1 MFIFNQ
7 HIKMIVFKKI
17 RYRNFLSTGNTPIEV
32 DLRKS
37 PTTLI
42 IGQNG
47 SGKSTLLDAL
57 CWALFNKPFR
67 IIKKEQMINTI
78 NSSDCEVEIEFDVGT
93 KQYKVKRSVKPNL
106 FEIYEN
112 GQLLNQNASSID
124 YQKYLEQ
131 NIMKLNYRSFI
142 QVVILGSSSYEPF
155 MKMKARYR
163 RDVVEEILD
172 VKVFTQM
179 DLILRDQQGQL
190 SKEVLEMRHKCDLIQ
205 TKYET
210 EMKHFKSLSDLN
222 TNDIDDKKLQ
232 LEKHNKAKEEYTN
245 KIKEIQ
251 SQIDDYN
258 TQLEGKDEADNKLKQ
273 LEKLETKIEQNLDTH
288 NKSIK
293 FFADNDTCPVCT
305 QSIDK
310 SFREQKGEQLH
321 KKCAEL
327 EIGIKKL
334 TSEIN
339 KVEGKINHFGA
350 ISKKLSDLYVD
361 VAKVNTSLEEL
372 NNYSDKI
379 HQDILQLENKQT
391 DSKQI
396 ATDLQQLKEQLEITK
411 EQSDKI
417 INQKKYVDILREV
430 LSDKGARGHIIKKYV
445 PIINDLIN
453 QYLQQMD
460 FFVSFH
466 LDEEFN
472 ETVKSRHR
480 DTFNYNSFSEGEKL
494 RIDLALLFT
503 WRTIAKMKNSVNTNL
518 LILDEIFDSSLD
530 QQGTDDFFKI
540 INKLSNEN
548 IFIISHKGDIL
559 FDKFT
564 NIIKFEKYKNF
575 TRLQP
580 V

>member
-1 MFIFNQ
+1 
-7 HIKMIVFKKI
+7 MITFKKI
-17 RYRNFLSTGNTPIEV
+17 RYKNFLSTGNTPIEI
-32 DLRKS
+32 DLKKT

-78 NSSDCEVEIEFDVGT
+78 NQSDCEVEIEFDVGM
-93 KQYKVKRSVKPNL
+93 KQYRIKRGVKPNI
-106 FEIYEN
+106 FEIYCN
-112 GQLLNQNASSID
+112 GNLINQNAYNID
-124 YQKYLEQ
+124 YQKYLET
-131 NIMKLNYRSFI
+131 NIMKLNYRSFV

-190 SKEVLEMRHKCDLIQ
+190 SKEVLDMRHKCDLIQ

-210 EMKHFKSLSDLN
+210 ELKHFNALSDLN
-222 TNDIDDKKLQ
+222 TNDIDDKKTQ
-232 LEKHNKAKEEYTN
+232 LEKQTKAKEEYTT
-245 KIKEIQ
+245 KIDELNNQINSFKE
-251 SQIDDYN
+251 
-258 TQLEGKDEADNKLKQ
+258 QLEDKEETDSKLKQ
-273 LEKLETKIEQNLDTH
+273 LLKMETKIEHNLH
-288 NKSIK
+288 NHKK
-293 FFADNDTCPVCT
+293 NLEFFQENDNCPTCT
-305 QSIDK
+305 QSLEAE
-310 SFREQKGEQLH
+310 FRGEKIAFEKG
-321 KKCAEL
+321 KITVL
-327 EIGIKKL
+327 EDGVKKL
-334 TSEIN
+334 SEEVTKMEE
-339 KVEGKINHFGA
+339 KVNHFGA
-350 ISKKLSDLYVD
+350 ISKKLSHLYID
-361 VAKVNTSLEEL
+361 VAKVNTSLGEL
-372 NNYSDKI
+372 NNYSERI
-379 HQDILQLENKQT
+379 HQEILQLENKQT
-391 DSKQI
+391 DSKKI
-396 ATDLQQLKEQLEITK
+396 AVDLQQLKEELETTKVNRDNIT
-411 EQSDKI
+411 E
-417 INQKKYVDILREV
+417 QKKYVDVLREI
-430 LSDKGARGHIIKKYV
+430 LSDKGARGHIIKKYI
-445 PIINDLIN
+445 PIINGLIN
-453 QYLQQMD
+453 QYLQAMD

-530 QQGTDDFFKI
+530 AQGTDDFFKI
-540 INKLSNEN
+540 ISKLSNEN
-548 IFIISHKGDIL
+548 IFIISHKGDIM

-564 NIIKFEKYKNF
+564 NMIKFEKYKNF
-575 TRLQP
+575 TRLAQI
-580 V
+580 

>member
-1 MFIFNQ
+1 
-7 HIKMIVFKKI
+7 MIVFKKI
-17 RYRNFLSTGNTPIEV
+17 KYKNFLSTGNTPIEV
-32 DLRKS
+32 EFKRS
-37 PTTLI
+37 PTTLV
-42 IGQNG
+42 IGKNG

-78 NSSDCEVEIEFDVGT
+78 NNADCEVEIEFDVGT

-124 YQKYLEQ
+124 YQKYLEH

-190 SKEVLEMRHKCDLIQ
+190 SKEVLDVKHKCDLLE

-210 EMKHFKSLSDLN
+210 EMKHFNSLSELN
-222 TNDIDDKKLQ
+222 TSDIDDKKLQ
-232 LEKHNKAKEEYTN
+232 LDKHSKAKEEYTTKIENIN
-245 KIKEIQ
+245 KSIEEYKKE
-251 SQIDDYN
+251 
-258 TQLEGKDEADNKLKQ
+258 LEGKEKEDNKLKQ
-273 LEKLETKIEQNLDTH
+273 LLKLETKIEQNIDTS

-293 FFADNDTCPVCT
+293 FFAENDTCPVCT
-305 QSIDK
+305 QSIDRT
-310 SFREQKGEQLH
+310 FREQKGEQLH

-327 EIGIKKL
+327 ETGIKKL
-334 TSEIN
+334 TSEID
-339 KVEGKINHFGA
+339 KVEERINHFGN

-361 VAKVNTSLEEL
+361 IAKVNTSLEEL
-372 NNYSDKI
+372 NNYSDRI
-379 HQDILQLENKQT
+379 HQEILQLENKQT

-396 ATDLQQLKEQLEITK
+396 ATDLQQLKEELETCK
-411 EQSDKI
+411 MSTDKI
-417 INQKKYVDILREV
+417 VNQKKYVDVLREV

-445 PIINDLIN
+445 PIINNLIN
-453 QYLQQMD
+453 QHLQAMD

-494 RIDLALLFT
+494 RIDLAILFT

-540 INKLSNEN
+540 VNKLKNEN

-564 NIIKFEKYKNF
+564 NILKFEKYQNF
-575 TRLQP
+575 TRLQNT
-580 V
+580 

>member
-1 MFIFNQ
+1 
-7 HIKMIVFKKI
+7 MIIFKKI
-17 RYRNFLSTGNTPIEV
+17 RYKNFLSTGNTPIEIE
-32 DLRKS
+32 LGKS
-37 PTTLI
+37 PTTLV
-42 IGQNG
+42 IGKNG

-78 NSSDCEVEIEFDVGT
+78 NNADCEVEIEFDVGT
-93 KQYKVKRSVKPNL
+93 KQYRVKRSVKPNL

-124 YQKYLEQ
+124 YQKYLEH

-205 TKYET
+205 TKYDT
-210 EMKHFKSLSDLN
+210 EIKHFNSLSELN
-222 TNDIDDKKLQ
+222 TSGIDDKKAQ
-232 LEKHNKAKEEYTN
+232 LENHNKAKQEYTTKIENINKSIEEYKT
-245 KIKEIQ
+245 E
-251 SQIDDYN
+251 
-258 TQLEGKDEADNKLKQ
+258 LEGKEKADNKLKQ
-273 LEKLETKIEQNLDTH
+273 LLKLETKIEQNIDTS

-293 FFADNDTCPVCT
+293 FFAENDTCPVCT
-305 QSIDK
+305 QSIDRT
-310 SFREQKGEQLH
+310 FREQKGEQLH

-327 EIGIKKL
+327 ETGIKKL
-334 TSEIN
+334 TSEID
-339 KVEGKINHFGA
+339 KVEEQINYFGN

-361 VAKVNTSLEEL
+361 IAKVNTSLEEL
-372 NNYSDKI
+372 NNYSDRI
-379 HQDILQLENKQT
+379 HEEILQLENKQT
-391 DSKQI
+391 DSKKI
-396 ATDLQQLKEQLEITK
+396 ATDLQQLKEELEITK
-411 EQSDKI
+411 LEAEKI
-417 INQKKYVDILREV
+417 TNQKKYVDILREV

-445 PIINDLIN
+445 PIINNLIN
-453 QYLQQMD
+453 EHLQAMD

-494 RIDLALLFT
+494 RIDLAILFT

-540 INKLSNEN
+540 VNKLRNEN

-564 NIIKFEKYKNF
+564 NILKFEKYKNF
-575 TRLQP
+575 TRLQNT
-580 V
+580 

>member
-1 MFIFNQ
+1 
-7 HIKMIVFKKI
+7 MIIFKKI
-17 RYRNFLSTGNTPIEV
+17 RYKNFLSTGNTPIEI
-32 DLRKS
+32 DLGKS

-93 KQYKVKRSVKPNL
+93 KQYRVKRSVKPNL

-112 GQLLNQNASSID
+112 GILLNQDASSID
-124 YQKYLEQ
+124 YQKYLEH

-205 TKYET
+205 TKYDT
-210 EMKHFKSLSDLN
+210 EIKHFNSLSELN
-222 TNDIDDKKLQ
+222 TSGIDDKKEQ
-232 LEKHNKAKEEYTN
+232 LEKHNKAKQEYATKIENINKSIEEYKT
-245 KIKEIQ
+245 E
-251 SQIDDYN
+251 
-258 TQLEGKDEADNKLKQ
+258 LEGKEEADNKLKQ
-273 LEKLETKIEQNLDTH
+273 LLKLETKIEQNIDTH

-293 FFADNDTCPVCT
+293 FFAENETCPVCT
-305 QSIDK
+305 QAIDR

-327 EIGIKKL
+327 ETGIKKL
-334 TSEIN
+334 TSEID
-339 KVEGKINHFGA
+339 KVEEKINYFGN

-361 VAKVNTSLEEL
+361 IAKVNTSLEEL
-372 NNYSDKI
+372 NNYSDRI
-379 HQDILQLENKQT
+379 HEEILQLENKQT
-391 DSKQI
+391 DSKKI
-396 ATDLQQLKEQLEITK
+396 ATDLQQLKEELETTKLEAEKIT
-411 EQSDKI
+411 
-417 INQKKYVDILREV
+417 NQKKYVDVLREV
-430 LSDKGARGHIIKKYV
+430 LSDKGARGHIIKKYI
-445 PIINDLIN
+445 PIINNLIN
-453 QYLQQMD
+453 EYLQAMD

-540 INKLSNEN
+540 VNKLKNEN
-548 IFIISHKGDIL
+548 VFIISHKGDIL

-564 NIIKFEKYKNF
+564 NIIKFEKYQNF
-575 TRLQP
+575 TRLQNT
-580 V
+580 

>member
-1 MFIFNQ
+1 V
-7 HIKMIVFKKI
+7 IVFKKI
-17 RYRNFLSTGNTPIEV
+17 RYKNFLSTGNTPIEV
-32 DLRKS
+32 DLRKA

-78 NSSDCEVEIEFDVGT
+78 NQADCEVEIEFDVGT
-93 KQYKVKRSVKPNL
+93 KQYKVKRGVKPNL
-106 FEIYEN
+106 FEIYCN
-112 GQLLNQNASSID
+112 GDLVNQNASNVD
-124 YQKYLEQ
+124 YQKYLEH

-190 SKEVLEMRHKCDLIQ
+190 SKEILDVRHKCDLIE

-210 EMKHFKSLSDLN
+210 EIKHFNTLSDLN
-222 TNDIDDKKLQ
+222 TNDIDVKKEQ
-232 LEKHNKAKEEYTN
+232 LEKNIKANKTYSLKVEELNKEIDSIKEE
-245 KIKEIQ
+245 
-251 SQIDDYN
+251 
-258 TQLEGKDEADNKLKQ
+258 LEGKEEADNKLKQ
-273 LEKLETKIEQNLDTH
+273 LLKIETKIEHNLDSH
-288 NKSIK
+288 KKNLD
-293 FFADNDTCPVCT
+293 FFIHNDTCYTCT
-305 QSIDK
+305 QPIDK
-310 SFREQKGEQLH
+310 DFKQTKINSEANKIT
-321 KKCAEL
+321 EL
-327 EIGIKKL
+327 EDGIQKL
-334 TSEIN
+334 NGEVK
-339 KVEGKINHFGA
+339 KVESKVNHFGA

-361 VAKVNTSLEEL
+361 IAKVNTSLIEL
-372 NNYSDKI
+372 NSYSNKI
-379 HQDILQLENKQT
+379 HEEILKLENKQT
-391 DSKQI
+391 DSKKI
-396 ATDLQQLKEQLEITK
+396 ATDLQQLKEELEQVKI
-411 EQSDKI
+411 QRDKVT
-417 INQKKYVDILREV
+417 NDKKYVDVLREV

-445 PIINDLIN
+445 PIINGLIN
-453 QYLQQMD
+453 QFLQQMD
-460 FFVSFH
+460 FFVNFE

-472 ETVKSRHR
+472 ETIKSRFR

-530 QQGTDDFFKI
+530 AQGTDDFFKI
-540 INKLSNEN
+540 INKLQNEN
-548 IFIISHKGDIL
+548 IFIISHKGDIM

-564 NIIKFEKYKNF
+564 NIMKFEKYKNF
-575 TRLQP
+575 TRLQQT
-580 V
+580 

>member
-1 MFIFNQ
+1 
-7 HIKMIVFKKI
+7 MIVFKKI
-17 RYRNFLSTGNTPIEV
+17 RYKNFLSTGNTPIEV
-32 DLRKS
+32 DLRKA

-78 NSSDCEVEIEFDVGT
+78 NQQDCEVEIEFDVGM
-93 KQYKVKRSVKPNL
+93 KQYKIKRGVKPNL
-106 FEIYEN
+106 FEIYCN
-112 GQLLNQNASSID
+112 GDLINQNASNID
-124 YQKYLEQ
+124 YQKYLET

-179 DLILRDQQGQL
+179 DLLLRDQQGQL
-190 SKEVLEMRHKCDLIQ
+190 SKEILDVRHKCDLIE

-210 EMKHFKSLSDLN
+210 EMKHFNTLSDLN
-222 TNDIDDKKLQ
+222 TSDIDVKKEQ
-232 LEKHNKAKEEYTN
+232 LEKNNKANETYSLKVKELNKEIDSIKEE
-245 KIKEIQ
+245 
-251 SQIDDYN
+251 
-258 TQLEGKDEADNKLKQ
+258 LEGKEEADSKLKQ
-273 LEKLETKIEQNLDTH
+273 LLKMETKIEHNLH
-288 NKSIK
+288 GHKKNLE
-293 FFADNDTCPVCT
+293 FFEENDNCPTCT
-305 QSIDK
+305 QK
-310 SFREQKGEQLH
+310 LEPEFRGEKITFEKGKITVL
-321 KKCAEL
+321 KD
-327 EIGIKKL
+327 GVKKL
-334 TSEIN
+334 TEEVTKMEK
-339 KVEGKINHFGA
+339 KVNYFGA

-361 VAKVNTSLEEL
+361 IAKVNTSLTEL
-372 NNYSDKI
+372 NSYSNKI
-379 HQDILQLENKQT
+379 HEEILKLENKQT
-391 DSKQI
+391 DSKKI
-396 ATDLQQLKEQLEITK
+396 ATDLQQLKEELEQVKI
-411 EQSDKI
+411 QRDKVT
-417 INQKKYVDILREV
+417 NDKKYVDVLREV

-445 PIINDLIN
+445 PIINGLIN
-453 QYLQQMD
+453 QFLQQMD
-460 FFVSFH
+460 FFVNFE

-472 ETVKSRHR
+472 ETIKSRFR

-530 QQGTDDFFKI
+530 AQGTDDFFKI
-540 INKLSNEN
+540 INKLQNEN
-548 IFIISHKGDIL
+548 IFIISHKGDIM

-564 NIIKFEKYKNF
+564 NIMKFEKYKNF
-575 TRLQP
+575 TRLQQT
-580 V
+580 

>member
-1 MFIFNQ
+1 V
-7 HIKMIVFKKI
+7 IVFKKI
-17 RYRNFLSTGNTPIEV
+17 RYKNFLSTGNTPIEV
-32 DLRKS
+32 DLRKA

-78 NSSDCEVEIEFDVGT
+78 NQADCEVEIEFDVGT
-93 KQYKVKRSVKPNL
+93 KQYKVKRGVKPNL
-106 FEIYEN
+106 FEIYCN
-112 GQLLNQNASSID
+112 GDLVNQNASNVD
-124 YQKYLEQ
+124 YQKYLEH

-190 SKEVLEMRHKCDLIQ
+190 SKEILDVRHKCDLIE

-210 EMKHFKSLSDLN
+210 EIKHFNTLSDLN
-222 TNDIDDKKLQ
+222 TSDIDVKKEQ
-232 LEKHNKAKEEYTN
+232 LEKNNKANETYGLKVKELNQEIDSIKEE
-245 KIKEIQ
+245 
-251 SQIDDYN
+251 
-258 TQLEGKDEADNKLKQ
+258 LEGKEEADSKLKQ
-273 LEKLETKIEQNLDTH
+273 LLKMETKIEHNLH
-288 NKSIK
+288 GHKKNLE
-293 FFADNDTCPVCT
+293 FFEENDNCPTCT
-305 QSIDK
+305 QK
-310 SFREQKGEQLH
+310 LEPEFRGEKIAFEKG
-321 KKCAEL
+321 KITVL
-327 EIGIKKL
+327 EDGVKKL
-334 TSEIN
+334 TEEVTKMES
-339 KVEGKINHFGA
+339 KVNHFGA

-361 VAKVNTSLEEL
+361 IAKVNTSLTEL
-372 NNYSDKI
+372 NSYSNRI
-379 HQDILQLENKQT
+379 HEEILQLENKQT
-391 DSKQI
+391 DSKKI
-396 ATDLQQLKEQLEITK
+396 ATDLQQLKEELEQVKI
-411 EQSDKI
+411 QRDKVT
-417 INQKKYVDILREV
+417 NDKKYVDVLREV
-430 LSDKGARGHIIKKYV
+430 LSDKGARGHIIKKYI
-445 PIINDLIN
+445 PIINGLIN
-453 QYLQQMD
+453 QFLQQMD
-460 FFVSFH
+460 FFVNFE

-472 ETVKSRHR
+472 ETIKSRFR

-530 QQGTDDFFKI
+530 AQGTDDFFKI

-548 IFIISHKGDIL
+548 IFIISHKGDIM

-564 NIIKFEKYKNF
+564 NIMKFEKYKNF
-575 TRLQP
+575 TRLQNT
-580 V
+580 

>member
-1 MFIFNQ
+1 
-7 HIKMIVFKKI
+7 MIIFKKI
-17 RYRNFLSTGNTPIEV
+17 RYKNFLSTGNQPIEIE
-32 DLRKS
+32 LGKS
-37 PTTLI
+37 PTTLV

-78 NSSDCEVEIEFDVGT
+78 NNSECEVEIEFDVGT
-93 KQYKVKRSVKPNL
+93 KHYKVKRSVKPNL

-190 SKEVLEMRHKCDLIQ
+190 SKEILEIRHKCDLIQ

-210 EMKHFKSLSDLN
+210 EIKHFNSLSELN
-222 TNDIDDKKLQ
+222 TTDIDDKKIQ

-245 KIKEIQ
+245 KIADIQ
-251 SQIDDYN
+251 LKIDEYN
-258 TQLEGKDEADNKLKQ
+258 TELEDKEEADNKLKQ
-273 LEKLETKIEQNLDTH
+273 LLKLETRIDHNLDTH

-293 FFADNDTCPVCT
+293 FFADNETCPVCT
-305 QSIDK
+305 QSISREFRDNK
-310 SFREQKGEQLH
+310 SEQLH

-327 EIGIKKL
+327 ETGIKKL
-334 TSEIN
+334 TGEIN
-339 KVEGKINHFGA
+339 KVEERINHFGA

-361 VAKVNTSLEEL
+361 IAKVNTSLTEL
-372 NNYSDKI
+372 NSYSDRI
-379 HQDILQLENKQT
+379 HNEILQLENKQT
-391 DSKQI
+391 DSKKI
-396 ATDLQQLKEQLEITK
+396 ATDLQQLKEELETTK
-411 EQSDKI
+411 TSTDSI
-417 INQKKYVDILREV
+417 MTQKKYVDILREV

-445 PIINDLIN
+445 PIINNLIN
-453 QYLQQMD
+453 NYLQAMD
-460 FFVSFH
+460 FFISFH

-503 WRTIAKMKNSVNTNL
+503 
-518 LILDEIFDSSLD
+518 
-530 QQGTDDFFKI
+530 
-540 INKLSNEN
+540 
-548 IFIISHKGDIL
+548 
-559 FDKFT
+559 
-564 NIIKFEKYKNF
+564 
-575 TRLQP
+575 
-580 V
+580 

>member
-1 MFIFNQ
+1 
-7 HIKMIVFKKI
+7 MIIFKKI
-17 RYRNFLSTGNTPIEV
+17 RYKNFLSTGNTPIEIE
-32 DLRKS
+32 LGKS
-37 PTTLI
+37 PTTLV
-42 IGQNG
+42 IGKNG

-78 NSSDCEVEIEFDVGT
+78 NNSDCEVEIEFDVGT
-93 KQYKVKRSVKPNL
+93 KQYRVKRSVKPNL

-112 GQLLNQNASSID
+112 GILLNQDASSID

-190 SKEVLEMRHKCDLIQ
+190 SKEVLDVKHKCDLLE

-210 EMKHFKSLSDLN
+210 EMKHFKSLSQLN

-232 LEKHNKAKEEYTN
+232 LENLKISKQNYTIKIDNLNKSIE
-245 KIKEIQ
+245 
-251 SQIDDYN
+251 DYN
-258 TQLEGKDEADNKLKQ
+258 TELEGKEEADNKLKQ
-273 LEKLETKIEQNLDTH
+273 LLKLETKIEQNIDTS

-293 FFADNDTCPVCT
+293 FFAENDTCPVCT
-305 QSIDK
+305 QSIDR

-327 EIGIKKL
+327 ETGIKKL
-334 TSEIN
+334 TSEID
-339 KVEGKINHFGA
+339 KVEERINNFGA

-361 VAKVNTSLEEL
+361 IAKVNTSLEEL
-372 NNYSDKI
+372 NNYSDRI
-379 HQDILQLENKQT
+379 HQEILQLENKQT

-396 ATDLQQLKEQLEITK
+396 ATDLQQLKEELETCK
-411 EQSDKI
+411 LSTDKI
-417 INQKKYVDILREV
+417 VNQKKYVDILREV

-445 PIINDLIN
+445 PIINNLIN
-453 QYLQQMD
+453 EHLQAMD

-494 RIDLALLFT
+494 RIDLAILFT

-540 INKLSNEN
+540 VNKLRNEN
-548 IFIISHKGDIL
+548 VFIISHKGDIL

-564 NIIKFEKYKNF
+564 NILKFEKYQNF
-575 TRLQP
+575 TRLQNT
-580 V
+580 

>member
-1 MFIFNQ
+1 
-7 HIKMIVFKKI
+7 MIIFKKI
-17 RYRNFLSTGNTPIEV
+17 RYKNFLSTGNTPIEIE
-32 DLRKS
+32 LGKS
-37 PTTLI
+37 PTTLV
-42 IGQNG
+42 IGKNG

-78 NSSDCEVEIEFDVGT
+78 NNSDCEVEIEFDVGT
-93 KQYKVKRSVKPNL
+93 KQYRVKRSVKPNL

-124 YQKYLEQ
+124 YQKYLEH

-205 TKYET
+205 TKYDT
-210 EMKHFKSLSDLN
+210 EIKHFNSLSELN
-222 TNDIDDKKLQ
+222 TSGIDDKKAQ
-232 LEKHNKAKEEYTN
+232 LENHNKAKQEYTTKIENIN
-245 KIKEIQ
+245 KSIKE
-251 SQIDDYN
+251 YK
-258 TQLEGKDEADNKLKQ
+258 TELEGKEKADNKLKQ
-273 LEKLETKIEQNLDTH
+273 LLKLETKIEQNIDTS

-293 FFADNDTCPVCT
+293 FFAENDTCPVCT
-305 QSIDK
+305 QSIDRT
-310 SFREQKGEQLH
+310 FREQKGEQLH

-327 EIGIKKL
+327 ETGIKKL
-334 TSEIN
+334 TSEID
-339 KVEGKINHFGA
+339 KVEEQINYFGN

-361 VAKVNTSLEEL
+361 IAKVNTSLEEL
-372 NNYSDKI
+372 NNYSDRI
-379 HQDILQLENKQT
+379 HEEILQLENKQT
-391 DSKQI
+391 DSKKI
-396 ATDLQQLKEQLEITK
+396 ATDLQQLKEELEITK
-411 EQSDKI
+411 LEAEKI
-417 INQKKYVDILREV
+417 TNQKKYVDILREV

-445 PIINDLIN
+445 PIINNLIN
-453 QYLQQMD
+453 EHLQAMD

-494 RIDLALLFT
+494 RIDLAILFT

-540 INKLSNEN
+540 VNKLRNEN

-564 NIIKFEKYKNF
+564 HILKFEKYKNF
-575 TRLQP
+575 TRLQNT
-580 V
+580 

>member
-1 MFIFNQ
+1 
-7 HIKMIVFKKI
+7 MIIFKKI
-17 RYRNFLSTGNTPIEV
+17 RYKNFLSTGNTPIEIE
-32 DLRKS
+32 LGKS
-37 PTTLI
+37 PTTLV
-42 IGQNG
+42 IGKNG

-78 NSSDCEVEIEFDVGT
+78 NNSDCEVEIEFDVGT

-124 YQKYLEQ
+124 YQKYLEH

-205 TKYET
+205 TKYDT
-210 EMKHFKSLSDLN
+210 EIKHFNSLSELN
-222 TNDIDDKKLQ
+222 TSGIDDKKEQ
-232 LEKHNKAKEEYTN
+232 LEKHNKAKQEYTTKIENINKSIEEYKT
-245 KIKEIQ
+245 E
-251 SQIDDYN
+251 
-258 TQLEGKDEADNKLKQ
+258 LEGKEEADNKLKQ
-273 LEKLETKIEQNLDTH
+273 LLKLETKIEQNIDTH

-293 FFADNDTCPVCT
+293 FFAENDTCPVCT
-305 QSIDK
+305 QSIDR

-327 EIGIKKL
+327 ETGIKKL
-334 TSEIN
+334 TSEID
-339 KVEGKINHFGA
+339 KVEERINYFGN

-361 VAKVNTSLEEL
+361 IAKVNTSLEEL
-372 NNYSDKI
+372 NNYSDRI
-379 HQDILQLENKQT
+379 HEEILQLENKQT
-391 DSKQI
+391 DSKKI
-396 ATDLQQLKEQLEITK
+396 ATDLQQLKEELETTKLEAEKIT
-411 EQSDKI
+411 
-417 INQKKYVDILREV
+417 NQKKYVDVLREV
-430 LSDKGARGHIIKKYV
+430 LSDKGARGHIIKKYI
-445 PIINDLIN
+445 PIINNLIN
-453 QYLQQMD
+453 EYLQAMD

-540 INKLSNEN
+540 VNKLKNEN
-548 IFIISHKGDIL
+548 VFIISHKGDIL

-564 NIIKFEKYKNF
+564 NILKFEKYQNF
-575 TRLQP
+575 TRLQNT
-580 V
+580 

>member
-1 MFIFNQ
+1 
-7 HIKMIVFKKI
+7 MIVFKKI
-17 RYRNFLSTGNTPIEV
+17 KYKNFLSTGNIPVEI
-32 DLRKS
+32 DLRRS

-42 IGQNG
+42 IGRNG

-78 NSSDCEVEIEFDVGT
+78 NQTDCEVEIEFDVGM
-93 KQYKVKRSVKPNL
+93 KQYRIKRGVKPNL
-106 FEIYEN
+106 FEIYCN
-112 GQLLNQNASSID
+112 GDLINQNASNID
-124 YQKYLEQ
+124 YQKYLET
-131 NIMKLNYRSFI
+131 NIMKLNYRSFV

-190 SKEVLEMRHKCDLIQ
+190 SKEVLDMRHKCDLIQ

-210 EMKHFKSLSDLN
+210 ELKHFNALSDLN
-222 TNDIDDKKLQ
+222 TNDIDDKKIQ
-232 LEKHNKAKEEYTN
+232 LEKHTKAKEEYTI
-245 KIKEIQ
+245 KIDNLNN
-251 SQIDDYN
+251 QIDSFKE
-258 TQLEGKDEADNKLKQ
+258 QLEDKEETDNKLKQ
-273 LEKLETKIEQNLDTH
+273 LLKIETKIEHNLH
-288 NKSIK
+288 SHKKNLE
-293 FFADNDTCPVCT
+293 FFQENDNCPTCT
-305 QSIDK
+305 QPLEAE
-310 SFREQKGEQLH
+310 FRGE
-321 KKCAEL
+321 KIAFEK
-327 EIGIKKL
+327 
-334 TSEIN
+334 
-339 KVEGKINHFGA
+339 GKITVLEDGVQKLNEEVTKMEEKVNHFGS

-372 NNYSDKI
+372 NNYSERI
-379 HQDILQLENKQT
+379 HQEILQLENKQI
-391 DSKQI
+391 DSKKI
-396 ATDLQQLKEQLEITK
+396 AVDLQQLKEELELTK
-411 EQSDKI
+411 LERDKI
-417 INQKKYVDILREV
+417 TNQKKYVDVLREV
-430 LSDKGARGHIIKKYV
+430 LSDKGARGHIIKKYI
-445 PIINDLIN
+445 PIINGLIN
-453 QYLQQMD
+453 QYLQAMD

-530 QQGTDDFFKI
+530 AQGTDDFFKI
-540 INKLSNEN
+540 INKLQNEN
-548 IFIISHKGDIL
+548 IFIISHKGDIM

-575 TRLQP
+575 TRLQQT
-580 V
+580 

>member
-1 MFIFNQ
+1 
-7 HIKMIVFKKI
+7 MIIFKKI
-17 RYRNFLSTGNTPIEV
+17 RYKNFLSTGNQPIEIE
-32 DLRKS
+32 LGKS
-37 PTTLI
+37 PTTLV

-78 NSSDCEVEIEFDVGT
+78 NNGDCEVEIEFDVGT
-93 KQYKVKRSVKPNL
+93 KQYRVKRSVKPNL

-124 YQKYLEQ
+124 YQKYLEH

-179 DLILRDQQGQL
+179 DLLLRDQQGQL
-190 SKEVLEMRHKCDLIQ
+190 SKEILDMRHKCDLIE

-210 EMKHFKSLSDLN
+210 EVKHFKSLSDLN

-232 LEKHNKAKEEYTN
+232 LDKHKKAKEDYILKIEGLEKQINEYDNELKDKDQTN
-245 KIKEIQ
+245 
-251 SQIDDYN
+251 D
-258 TQLEGKDEADNKLKQ
+258 KLKQ
-273 LEKLETKIEQNLDTH
+273 LLKLETKIEHNLE
-288 NKSIK
+288 NNNNNLQ
-293 FFADNDTCPVCT
+293 FFSDNTNCPTCT
-305 QSIDK
+305 QEIDED
-310 SFREQKGEQLH
+310 FRY
-321 KKCAEL
+321 KKQGDLKEKVATLNE
-327 EIGIKKL
+327 GMQKL
-334 TSEIN
+334 TSEIA
-339 KVEGKINHFGA
+339 KVEEKIGHFGNVT
-350 ISKKLSDLYVD
+350 KKLSDLYVD
-361 VAKVNTSLEEL
+361 VAKVNTSLSEL
-372 NNYSDKI
+372 NSYSERI

-391 DSKQI
+391 DSKNI
-396 ATDLQQLKEQLEITK
+396 ATDLQQLKEELETTK
-411 EQSDKI
+411 TSTDQI
-417 INQKKYVDILREV
+417 MNQKKYVDILREV
-430 LSDKGARGHIIKKYV
+430 LSDKGARGHIIKKYI
-445 PIINDLIN
+445 PIINNLIN
-453 QYLQQMD
+453 QYLQAMD
-460 FFVSFH
+460 FFISFH

-480 DTFNYNSFSEGEKL
+480 DTFNYNSFSQGEKL

-540 INKLSNEN
+540 VNKLKNEN
-548 IFIISHKGDIL
+548 VFIISHKGDIL

-575 TRLQP
+575 TRLQQT
-580 V
+580 

>member
-1 MFIFNQ
+1 
-7 HIKMIVFKKI
+7 MIIFKKI
-17 RYRNFLSTGNTPIEV
+17 KYKNFLSTGNQPIEIE
-32 DLRKS
+32 LGKS

-78 NSSDCEVEIEFDVGT
+78 NNSECEVEIDFDVGT

-124 YQKYLEQ
+124 YQKYLEH

-205 TKYET
+205 TKYDT
-210 EMKHFKSLSDLN
+210 EIKHFNSLSELN
-222 TNDIDDKKLQ
+222 TSGIDDKKAQ
-232 LEKHNKAKEEYTN
+232 LENHNKAKQEYTTKIENINKSIEEYKT
-245 KIKEIQ
+245 E
-251 SQIDDYN
+251 
-258 TQLEGKDEADNKLKQ
+258 LEGKEKADNKLKQ
-273 LEKLETKIEQNLDTH
+273 LLKLETKIEQNIDTS

-293 FFADNDTCPVCT
+293 FFAENDTCPVCT
-305 QSIDK
+305 QSIDRT
-310 SFREQKGEQLH
+310 FREQKGEQLH

-327 EIGIKKL
+327 ETGIKKL
-334 TSEIN
+334 TSEID
-339 KVEGKINHFGA
+339 KVEEQINYFGN

-361 VAKVNTSLEEL
+361 IAKVNTSLEEL
-372 NNYSDKI
+372 NNYSDRI
-379 HQDILQLENKQT
+379 HEEILQLENKQT
-391 DSKQI
+391 DSKKI
-396 ATDLQQLKEQLEITK
+396 ATDLQQLKEELELTK
-411 EQSDKI
+411 LEADKI
-417 INQKKYVDILREV
+417 TNQKKYVDILREV

-445 PIINDLIN
+445 PIINNLIN
-453 QYLQQMD
+453 QYLQAMD
-460 FFVSFH
+460 FFISFH

-540 INKLSNEN
+540 VNKLKNEN

-564 NIIKFEKYKNF
+564 NILKFEKYKNF
-575 TRLQP
+575 TRLQNT
-580 V
+580 

>member
-1 MFIFNQ
+1 
-7 HIKMIVFKKI
+7 MIIFKKI
-17 RYRNFLSTGNTPIEV
+17 RYKNFLSTGNTPIEIE
-32 DLRKS
+32 LGKS
-37 PTTLI
+37 PTTLV
-42 IGQNG
+42 IGKNG

-78 NSSDCEVEIEFDVGT
+78 NNSDCEVEIEFDVGT

-124 YQKYLEQ
+124 YQKYLEH

-205 TKYET
+205 TKYDT
-210 EMKHFKSLSDLN
+210 EIKHFNSLSELN
-222 TNDIDDKKLQ
+222 TSGIDDKKEQ
-232 LEKHNKAKEEYTN
+232 LEKHNKAKQEYATKIENINKSIEEYKT
-245 KIKEIQ
+245 E
-251 SQIDDYN
+251 
-258 TQLEGKDEADNKLKQ
+258 LEGKEQADNKLKQ
-273 LEKLETKIEQNLDTH
+273 LLKLETKIEQNIDTH

-293 FFADNDTCPVCT
+293 FFAENETCPVCT
-305 QSIDK
+305 QAIDR

-327 EIGIKKL
+327 ETGIKKL
-334 TSEIN
+334 TSEID
-339 KVEGKINHFGA
+339 KVEERINYFGN

-361 VAKVNTSLEEL
+361 IAKVNTSLEEL
-372 NNYSDKI
+372 NNYSDRI
-379 HQDILQLENKQT
+379 HEEILQLENKQT
-391 DSKQI
+391 DSKKI
-396 ATDLQQLKEQLEITK
+396 ATDLQQLKEELETTKLEAEKIT
-411 EQSDKI
+411 
-417 INQKKYVDILREV
+417 NQKKYVDVLREV
-430 LSDKGARGHIIKKYV
+430 LSDKGARGHIIKKYI
-445 PIINDLIN
+445 PIINNLIN
-453 QYLQQMD
+453 EYLQAMD

-540 INKLSNEN
+540 VNKLKNEN

-564 NIIKFEKYKNF
+564 NILKFEKYKNF
-575 TRLQP
+575 TRLQNT
-580 V
+580 